1 MNAIKNFILRLIN
14 LIKSN
19 KRPFVFILGII
30 LIFILVLPKKNLPLP
45 KLTKPTASKSPQTN
59 FQQLNQIPL
68 PDEQAAQPNEQAQ
81 VFFINKVFTK
91 KPVTGY
97 SWLQKDLIYS
107 TPDGIY
113 FGSTNAPI
121 LQQSLDYITWSRNGL
136 AVFQSQGQW
145 SVFNSL
151 TKSSTPINI
160 SGIKPLISPSGNHLA
175 SINGSSVQ
183 LLNLQ
188 SFRSES
194 IKLPASTTQI
204 AWPSNSSY
212 LIAVTQN
219 QVFIINLNDL
229 SLQKISSSFGKFS
242 ALSPSVDHLVFSSSG
257 TIKIVA
263 VNDQKEVTSI
273 SFESD
278 SNLTVNWFNQDW
290 FLVIETSAP
299 DKFGR
304 RIDYLWK
311 INNLQEKQL
320 IANSMP
326 ITNKLNNNIPLYIN
340 SENNILPLIE
350 NNDTLWILSLIPN
363 QFPSYTQKGFT
374 FTPLSTRSD

>member
-1 MNAIKNFILRLIN
+1 MNAIKNFILKLIN
-14 LIKSN
+14 LIKS
-19 KRPFVFILGII
+19 RRRLLFLILGII
-30 LIFILVLPKKNLPLP
+30 LIVVLALPKKNRPP
-45 KLTKPTASKSPQTN
+45 SNLTTPTASKSPQTN
-59 FQQLNQIPL
+59 FQQLDQTPL
-68 PDEQAAQPNEQAQ
+68 TNEQNTQPNEQTQA
-81 VFFINKVFTK
+81 FFINKVFTK
-91 KPVTGY
+91 KPATGY

-113 FGSTNAPI
+113 FGSTNTQM

-151 TKSSTPINI
+151 AKSSTPLNI
-160 SGIKPLISPSGNHLA
+160 SGIKPLISPSGNYLA

-183 LLNLQ
+183 LLNLKSSQ
-188 SFRSES
+188 SES
-194 IKLPASTTQI
+194 INLPTSPTWI

-242 ALSPSVDHLVFSSSG
+242 ATSPSGDYLVFSSSG

-263 VNDQKEVTSI
+263 VNDQKEVASV
-273 SFESD
+273 SFESN

-299 DKFGR
+299 DKFDR

-311 INNLQEKQL
+311 INNLQDKQL

-350 NNDTLWILSLIPN
+350 NNGTLWILSLVPN

-374 FTPLSTRSD
+374 FTPLSTRGD

>member
-1 MNAIKNFILRLIN
+1 MNAIKDFFSKLIT
-14 LIKSN
+14 LAKTN
-19 KRPFVFILGII
+19 KRLVILCLGVIFVFIL
-30 LIFILVLPKKNLPLP
+30 FIPKKNLPLP
-45 KLTKPTASKSPQTN
+45 NLTKPTASKSPQTN

-68 PDEQAAQPNEQAQ
+68 PDEQTSQPDEQTQA
-81 VFFINKVFTK
+81 FFINKVFTK
-91 KPVTGY
+91 KPATGY
-97 SWLQKDLIYS
+97 SWLKKDLIYS

-113 FGSTNAPI
+113 FGSTNTQM

-160 SGIKPLISPSGNHLA
+160 SGIKPLISPSGNYLA
-175 SINGSSVQ
+175 SINGSSIQ

-194 IKLPASTTQI
+194 INLPASITQI

-219 QVFIINLNDL
+219 QVFIINLNNL

-242 ALSPSVDHLVFSSSG
+242 AASPSGDYLVFSSSG

-263 VNDQKEVTSI
+263 VNDQKEVASV

-311 INNLQEKQL
+311 INNLQDKQL

-326 ITNKLNNNIPLYIN
+326 ITNKLNNNISLYIN

-350 NNDTLWILSLIPN
+350 NNDTIWILSLIPN

-374 FTPLSTRSD
+374 FTPLSTRGD